1 MSDALPDLDALD
13 VAALERRHGEKWAT
27 YPKGILPLWVAE
39 MDYPLAGPID
49 AVLRDL
55 LERGD
60 FGYLLPPARTGLAEA
75 FAERMET
82 RFGWVVDPGD
92 VEILSDVVQG
102 MYLALANLT
111 EPGDGVIVQTPIYPP
126 FLGAVRDTGRRLVEN
141 PLVAGASRFEI
152 DSDGL
157 RAAGDGRTRV
167 LMLCNPHN
175 PTGRVFA
182 RAELEALAELA
193 LAHDWI
199 VVSDEIHSDLVYDA
213 GHVPFG
219 SLGPEVAERTVTLT
233 SATKAFNIPGLRCAC
248 AHFGSAPLRKR
259 FDAEP
264 MHLRGGLG
272 LPGIYA
278 TIAAW
283 REGQPWLEHVTAY
296 LRANR
301 DFVAGFVGE
310 RFPGAVHFPPEAT
323 YLAWVDFRPLEL
335 PASPF
340 RFFYDEARVA
350 ISEGAAFGAVGEGFG
365 RINFATSRAILE
377 RALEAMA
384 AAVER
389 CGG

>member
-13 VAALERRHGEKWAT
+13 VTALERRRSEKWAT

-39 MDYPLAGPID
+39 MDFPLAAPID
-49 AVLRDL
+49 AVLREM
-55 LERGD
+55 LELGD
-60 FGYLLPPARTGLAEA
+60 FGYLLPPGRTGLAEA
-75 FAERMET
+75 FAERMEA
-82 RFGWVVDPGD
+82 RFGWAVDPGD

-102 MYLALANLT
+102 MNLALANLS
-111 EPGDGVIVQTPIYPP
+111 EPGDGAIVQTPIYPP

-141 PLVAGASRFEI
+141 PLVPGASRFEI
-152 DSDGL
+152 DFDGL
-157 RAAGDGRTRV
+157 RAGIDARTRV

-175 PTGRVFA
+175 PTGRVLD

-193 LAHDWI
+193 LANDWI
-199 VVSDEIHSDLVYDA
+199 VVSDEIHGDLVHD
-213 GHVPFG
+213 GEHVPFG

-248 AHFGSAPLRKR
+248 AHFGSTSLRKR

-264 MHLRGGLG
+264 RHLRGGLG

-283 REGQPWLEHVTAY
+283 RESQPWLDHVKLE
-296 LRANR
+296 LRRNR
-301 DFVAGFVGE
+301 DLVAAFVAE

-323 YLAWVDFRPLEL
+323 YLAWVDFRPLGL

-350 ISEGAAFGAVGEGFG
+350 ISGGAAFGAPGDGFG
-365 RINFATSRAILE
+365 RINFATSRTILE

-384 AAVER
+384 AAVDR
-389 CGG
+389 RG